1 MESVINLVPF
11 PSKMHLISAKL
22 ETVLL
27 VVILTSVHYAVG
39 QKKGI
44 LYPRDTESRQTKSLD
59 GIWNFR
65 AEPKGA
71 KDLGLNEEWFKQP
84 LEKVHFAF

>member
-1 MESVINLVPF
+1 MIGKVSLILFVISLHSVG
-11 PSKMHLISAKL
+11 
-22 ETVLL
+22 
-27 VVILTSVHYAVG
+27 YAVG

-44 LYPRDTESRQTKSLD
+44 LYPRDSESRQTKSLD

-71 KDLGLNEEWFKQP
+71 QNLGIAQEWFKQP
-84 LEKVHFAF
+84 LEKVTIK